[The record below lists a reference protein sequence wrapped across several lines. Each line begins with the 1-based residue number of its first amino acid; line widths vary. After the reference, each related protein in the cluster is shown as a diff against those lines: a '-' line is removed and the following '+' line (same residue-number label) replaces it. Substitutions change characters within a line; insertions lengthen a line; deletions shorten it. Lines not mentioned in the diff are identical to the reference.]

1 VKHLQLLKCF
11 GLAYFFTSKAR
22 AYPNALTLLLSIARL
37 LVSHTLADFTEE
49 APCSGVLRKLHLQ
62 TDGTTLSITT
72 LSITVLSVGSLSIKF
87 AAFSINNNQRNI
99 A

>member
-1 VKHLQLLKCF
+1 MKHLQLLKCF

-22 AYPNALTLLLSIARL
+22 AYPNALTLLLSTARL
-37 LVSHTLADFTEE
+37 LVSHTLAYFAEE
-49 APCSGVLRKLHLQ
+49 APCSGVLRELHLQ
-62 TDGTTLSITT
+62 TDATTLSITT
-72 LSITVLSVGSLSIKF
+72 LSVGSLSIKF